1 MLKPIGN
8 KAIFLSN
15 LRSSGFNIPLFL
27 SFDSETSFD
36 HVKVAVL
43 EKFKA
48 NTILA
53 VRSSS
58 ILEDGKEQSF
68 AGAFRTDLG
77 IGISELEQAWGNVKR
92 SLPFKNQDGII
103 IQEFIP
109 GEYSGV
115 TFIDNNIEKASINA
129 LPGICKP
136 VTDGW
141 DCKQYDYHK
150 GLLVNKR
157 VNKIYNCIQFSDGKL
172 TKNKLPASNQEV
184 LLMKVIEISKRII
197 IGIPS
202 PI

>member
-1 MLKPIGN
+1 MFKPIGN
-8 KAIFLSN
+8 KAIYLHD

-27 SFDSETSFD
+27 SLDSKTSFD
-36 HVKVAVL
+36 HVKTLVHK
-43 EKFKA
+43 KFKA
-48 NTILA
+48 NAILA

-58 ILEDGKEQSF
+58 VLEDGNEQSF

-77 IGISELEQAWGNVKR
+77 VKISELEQAWENVKQ

-109 GEYSGV
+109 GEYSGI

-141 DCKQYDYHK
+141 DCEQYDYHQ
-150 GLLVNKR
+150 GLLISKR
-157 VNKIYNCIQFSDGKL
+157 VNKFYSCLQFSNGKL
-172 TKNKLPASNQEV
+172 IKNNLPRSNKEV
-184 LLMKVIEISKRII
+184 VLMKVI
-197 IGIPS
+197 
-202 PI
+202 